1 MRMTFLA
8 LFVLAPALALGQS
21 LAEVAKKEK
30 NRREK
35 NKQEGREA
43 QVISESELGSGSEDA
58 QTESTTEEGGAATS
72 PSYGASSSSRS
83 EQSVPEGESEEEE
96 EGVPAFIP
104 PDAPLPEKLDMF
116 EQMKRQYQRRVQE
129 IDEAIAKNDARLREL
144 EAEIGSA
151 SALGGAGLPVAP
163 QAGTGAATRPMTGQ
177 ESATLVGEQT
187 RLQEANAQLRTR
199 KEELKTNLQSKGRAA
214 GIPAG
219 YLRF

>member
-1 MRMTFLA
+1 MGKLAIYNWRVPNQSGRSLMRMTLLA
-8 LFVLAPALALGQS
+8 LFVLAPTLALGQS

-72 PSYGASSSSRS
+72 PSYGASSSSSS
-83 EQSVPEGESEEEE
+83 EQSVPEDESEEEE
-96 EGVPAFIP
+96 SVPAFIP

-116 EQMKRQYQRRVQE
+116 ERMKRQYQRQVQE
-129 IDEAIAKNDARLREL
+129 IE
-144 EAEIGSA
+144 
-151 SALGGAGLPVAP
+151 
-163 QAGTGAATRPMTGQ
+163 
-177 ESATLVGEQT
+177 
-187 RLQEANAQLRTR
+187 EANAQLRTR
-199 KEELKTNLQSKGRAA
+199 KEELKTNLQAKGRAA
-214 GIPAG
+214 GIPPG

>member
-1 MRMTFLA
+1 MTLLA
-8 LFVLAPALALGQS
+8 LFVLAPTLALGQS

-72 PSYGASSSSRS
+72 PSYGASSSSSS
-83 EQSVPEGESEEEE
+83 EESVPEDESEEEE
-96 EGVPAFIP
+96 SVPAFIP

-116 EQMKRQYQRRVQE
+116 ERMKRQYQRQVQE
-129 IDEAIAKNDARLREL
+129 IDEAIAKNDARLREV

-163 QAGTGAATRPMTGQ
+163 QTGTGAATRPMTGQ
-177 ESATLVGEQT
+177 ESATLVGEQN

-199 KEELKTNLQSKGRAA
+199 KEELKTNLQAKGRAA
-214 GIPAG
+214 GIPPG

>member
-1 MRMTFLA
+1 MRMTLLA
-8 LFVLAPALALGQS
+8 LFVLAPTLALGQS

-72 PSYGASSSSRS
+72 PSYGASSSSSS
-83 EQSVPEGESEEEE
+83 EESVPEDESEEEE
-96 EGVPAFIP
+96 SVPAFIP

-116 EQMKRQYQRRVQE
+116 ERMKRQYQRQVQE
-129 IDEAIAKNDARLREL
+129 IDEAIAKNDARLREV

-163 QAGTGAATRPMTGQ
+163 QTGTGAATRPMTGQ
-177 ESATLVGEQT
+177 ESATLVGEQN

-199 KEELKTNLQSKGRAA
+199 KEELKTNLQAKGRAA
-214 GIPAG
+214 GIPPG

>member
-1 MRMTFLA
+1 MTLLA
-8 LFVLAPALALGQS
+8 LFVLAPTLALGQS

-72 PSYGASSSSRS
+72 PSYGASSSSIS
-83 EQSVPEGESEEEE
+83 EQSVPEDESEEEE
-96 EGVPAFIP
+96 SVPAFIP

-116 EQMKRQYQRRVQE
+116 ERMKRQYQRQVQE
-129 IDEAIAKNDARLREL
+129 IDEAIAKNDARLREV

-177 ESATLVGEQT
+177 ESVTLVGEQN

-199 KEELKTNLQSKGRAA
+199 KEELKTNLQAKGRAA
-214 GIPAG
+214 GIPPG